1 MATAPHTKV
10 SRPLKAKRPR
20 YEPILDL
27 PPLPPEQYEALRD
40 HIALKG
46 VRVPILIDGDGPVR
60 GIIDGNHRKRI
71 ADELGYECPEIIEDG
86 LSEQEKRTLARALNL
101 ARRQLDQAGKR
112 ALIADQLREAP
123 GRSNRWI
130 GKQLGVH
137 HATVAAVRA
146 GMEGT
151 GQIIQLGRTLGADG
165 KYRPASPAI
174 VHAAPAHPDAEDRR
188 PAAPSGLYDGD
199 ATDILAGFS
208 EEAILRAA
216 AEIRQRRVADQ
227 LRKAQER
234 RRQTATMPLRR
245 RRGSPVLH
253 GDCLDLIPTL
263 EDGSVGLVVT
273 SPPYAEQRKGHY
285 GGIPESSYPAFT
297 VQWMDALRP
306 KLAPDGSILIVIR
319 PHLRDGV
326 LSDYVLRTR
335 LALREAG
342 WNECEEM
349 IWYKPNS
356 PPLGSKLR
364 PRRAWE
370 SILWFS
376 ASSQPYCDLKAC
388 GTASDRLG
396 FDGSI
401 KFADNGVSEKTGW
414 HPCVESF
421 GYGGGTARVTD
432 VIVAPVGSEEPGVD
446 HPAVYPIGL
455 AEQLIRTFSREADLV
470 LDPFCGSGQTLLA
483 AKTCSRRF
491 LGIEREERYVRIAL
505 ERLGR

>member
-1 MATAPHTKV
+1 MATAPHTKA
-10 SRPLKAKRPR
+10 SRTPKAKAPR

-27 PPLPPEQYEALRD
+27 PPLPSEQYEALRD
-40 HIALKG
+40 NIAVNG
-46 VRVPILIDGDGPVR
+46 VLVPILVDGDGPVR
-60 GIIDGNHRKRI
+60 GVIDGNHRRRV
-71 ADELGYECPEIIEDG
+71 AEELGYECPEIIKDG
-86 LSEQEKRTLARALNL
+86 LSDQEKRTLARALNL

-112 ALIADQLREAP
+112 AIIADQLRETP
-123 GRSNRWI
+123 GRSNRWVARM
-130 GKQLGVH
+130 LGVDDK
-137 HATVAAVRA
+137 TVAVVRA
-146 GMEGT
+146 ALLATAEIP
-151 GQIIQLGRTLGADG
+151 QFDRTVGADG
-165 KYRPASPAI
+165 KSRPASLANG
-174 VHAAPAHPDAEDRR
+174 H
-188 PAAPSGLYDGD
+188 SGVIQSHHRSHESDDSTGLGGGD
-199 ATDILAGFS
+199 ASAILAGFS

-216 AEIRQRRVADQ
+216 AEVRQRRVAEQ
-227 LRKAQER
+227 LRQAQER
-234 RRQTATMPLRR
+234 RRQAATIPPKR
-245 RRGSPVLH
+245 RRGSHVLH

-263 EDGSVGLVVT
+263 DDGSIGLVTT

-285 GGIPESSYPAFT
+285 GGVPEGVYPEFT
-297 VQWMDALRP
+297 AAWMAALRP
-306 KLAPDGSILIVIR
+306 KLTQDGSVLIVIR
-319 PHLRDGV
+319 PHLRDGI

-342 WNECEEM
+342 WNECEEL

-376 ASSQPYCDLKAC
+376 ASRQPYCDLKAC

-401 KFADNGVSEKTGW
+401 KFAANGVSEKTAW

-432 VIVAPVGSEEPGVD
+432 VILAPVGSEEPGVD

-455 AEQLIRTFSREADLV
+455 AEQLIQTFSRETDLV

-483 AKTCSRRF
+483 AKARGRRF
-491 LGIEREERYVRIAL
+491 LGIEREARYVRITL